1 MYACIL
7 ETGRGFFEEVYPSS
21 NATAHSCDPPPLL
34 DSRMDSGRD
43 AQAPDPSWFM
53 QNRGYGLS
61 RMHSPRRLVDKPSSM
76 RLTPPG
82 GIMLMVST
90 RWRQMRGG

>member
-1 MYACIL
+1 MYACTY
-7 ETGRGFFEEVYPSS
+7 ETGHGFFEGVCAPCK
-21 NATAHSCDPPPLL
+21 ATAHFRDPPPPL

-43 AQAPDPSWFM
+43 AQAPAPSWFM

-76 RLTPPG
+76 RLAPPG